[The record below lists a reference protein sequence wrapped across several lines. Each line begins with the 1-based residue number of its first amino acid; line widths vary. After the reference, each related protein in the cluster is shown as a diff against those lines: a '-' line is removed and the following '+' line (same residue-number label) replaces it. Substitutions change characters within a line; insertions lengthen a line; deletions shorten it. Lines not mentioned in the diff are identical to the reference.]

1 MMAHEQ
7 PGPAVTSITTFIRI
21 ENIRS
26 WYQNSLLTQLL
37 PSCAARNRSH
47 NDKWHIW
54 KCKSKFNNRFA
65 LYSAPFTYFVTEG
78 RTNIYRYVYLIEL
91 IYQEKYFSKNCFA
104 MIDVNSVMLCYQLLT
119 RRLTHFSLS
128 HSDVLLLS
136 PLLFTQTCLSDTS
149 VWCDDA
155 ESQGCTC
162 VPSCADHTLVC
173 AWTLITTRGHSCFE
187 AVWKAA
193 ASGGD
198 THTQTHA
205 PLIHW
210 LGTPAPLTPP
220 VHHQMAS
227 VLTRDFS

>member
-26 WYQNSLLTQLL
+26 WYQKLTQLL

-119 RRLTHFSLS
+119 RRLTHFSLWCPAAVS
-128 HSDVLLLS
+128 FTLYSNVSVWHECMVWWCWKSGLYMCSIVCWPHPGLCMNVNYHKRA
-136 PLLFTQTCLSDTS
+136 LLFWGTMKSRS
-149 VWCDDA
+149 V
-155 ESQGCTC
+155 
-162 VPSCADHTLVC
+162 
-173 AWTLITTRGHSCFE
+173 RRRY
-187 AVWKAA
+187 
-193 ASGGD
+193 

-205 PLIHW
+205 PLIHG

>member
-26 WYQNSLLTQLL
+26 WYQKLTQLL

-65 LYSAPFTYFVTEG
+65 LYSVPFTYFVTEG

-119 RRLTHFSLS
+119 RRLTHFSLWCPAAVS
-128 HSDVLLLS
+128 FTLYSNVSVWHECMVWWCWKSGLYMCSIVCWPHPGLCMNVNYHKRA
-136 PLLFTQTCLSDTS
+136 LLFWGSMKSRS
-149 VWCDDA
+149 V
-155 ESQGCTC
+155 
-162 VPSCADHTLVC
+162 
-173 AWTLITTRGHSCFE
+173 R
-187 AVWKAA
+187 
-193 ASGGD
+193 
-198 THTQTHA
+198 
-205 PLIHW
+205 
-210 LGTPAPLTPP
+210 
-220 VHHQMAS
+220 
-227 VLTRDFS
+227 RR

>member
-26 WYQNSLLTQLL
+26 WYQNSHLTQLL

-65 LYSAPFTYFVTEG
+65 LYSVPFTYFVTEG

-119 RRLTHFSLS
+119 RRLTHFSLWCPAAVS
-128 HSDVLLLS
+128 FTLYSNVSVWHECMVWWCWKSGLYMCSIVCWPHPGLCMNVNYHKRA
-136 PLLFTQTCLSDTS
+136 LLFWGSMKSRS
-149 VWCDDA
+149 V
-155 ESQGCTC
+155 
-162 VPSCADHTLVC
+162 
-173 AWTLITTRGHSCFE
+173 R
-187 AVWKAA
+187 
-193 ASGGD
+193 
-198 THTQTHA
+198 
-205 PLIHW
+205 
-210 LGTPAPLTPP
+210 
-220 VHHQMAS
+220 
-227 VLTRDFS
+227 RR

>member
-26 WYQNSLLTQLL
+26 WYQKLTQLL

-65 LYSAPFTYFVTEG
+65 LYSVPFTYFVTEG

-119 RRLTHFSLS
+119 RRLTHFSLWCPAAVS
-128 HSDVLLLS
+128 FTLYSNVSVWHECMVWWCWKSGLYMCSIVCWPHPGLCMDVNYHKRA
-136 PLLFTQTCLSDTS
+136 LLFWGSMQSRS
-149 VWCDDA
+149 
-155 ESQGCTC
+155 
-162 VPSCADHTLVC
+162 
-173 AWTLITTRGHSCFE
+173 IRRRY
-187 AVWKAA
+187 
-193 ASGGD
+193 